1 MTNSEEY
8 YLFLFLVIVIQHHIS
23 ALPKLDNPF
32 SKLRRQLFNRTPNLR
47 VSTESFH
54 ALSNRTNGALRGLRT
69 LRNQKPM
76 KAAYVKESSFGPLQ
90 T

>member
-8 YLFLFLVIVIQHHIS
+8 YLFLFLVIVIQHHMR

-32 SKLRRQLFNRTPNLR
+32 SKLRQHLLNRTSNLR
-47 VSTESFH
+47 MSSKSFH
-54 ALSNRTNGALRGLRT
+54 ALSNCTNGALRGLRT